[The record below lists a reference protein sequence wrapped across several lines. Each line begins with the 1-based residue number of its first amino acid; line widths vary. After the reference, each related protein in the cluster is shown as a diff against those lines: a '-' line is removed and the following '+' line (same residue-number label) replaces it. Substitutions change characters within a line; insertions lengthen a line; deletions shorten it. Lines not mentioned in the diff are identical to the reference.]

1 MAPSHATQT
10 PLRHVQPPVTPVP
23 SVVTLT
29 RPAFETI
36 QQTCRAAHD
45 GYETGGILLG
55 HQHDDRRLVVTTA
68 GDPGPQA
75 VRQRASFRRDQAH
88 AQALADAAWS
98 HDRSVWLGDWH
109 THPRG
114 PVQPSPVDLRTYL
127 ALMRDPELGFSTF
140 LALIVLPG
148 TSQPSLF
155 PWVIT
160 ESEGVCLPLM
170 VDAASK

>member
-1 MAPSHATQT
+1 M
-10 PLRHVQPPVTPVP
+10 QPAVTPVP
-23 SVVTLT
+23 SLITLT

-55 HQHDDRRLVVTTA
+55 HQHDDGRLVVTTA
-68 GDPGPQA
+68 GDPGPHA
-75 VRQRASFRRDQAH
+75 VRHRASFRRDQAH

-98 HDRSVWLGDWH
+98 LDRSVWIGDWH

-114 PVQPSPVDLRTYL
+114 PVQPSQADLATYL
-127 ALMRDPELGFSTF
+127 ALLRDSELGFSTF

-148 TSQPSLF
+148 TSQPNLV

-160 ESEGVCLPLM
+160 EGGGVCLPLM
-170 VDAASK
+170 VNGA